1 MKETKRGNLAW
12 MTTLFETP
20 DNPITKDRIMK
31 WMADTKY
38 IEGFIHKRIHPLD
51 KDYIDDYI
59 QEVWLQIL
67 ELDEEKIVE
76 IYKSGKGRFTNY
88 IKALIMNNIRS
99 TCSNLY
105 KHIRQPRVNEV
116 YLTDEQWVEMIEN
129 DGTEI
134 DMQVAVRDKVNGIC
148 VFDYEKDAITSE
160 LKLTEDA
167 TEEE

>member
-1 MKETKRGNLAW
+1 MKW

-67 ELDEEKIVE
+67 ELDGEKIVE

-134 DMQVAVRDKVNGIC
+134 DTQVAVRDKVNGIC